1 MIIAFSLDI
10 LGLPFVPYFF
20 YTYSCQQNFLEH
32 LPRWQITSTDL
43 GFGEPRRYLSSVL
56 PPGPLWSK
64 LTSLLTKKC
73 SIVNVYPS
81 SNDLLF
87 SVWASGPI
95 YIYIDNELLGPT
107 PLHYQLSHI
116 QINFFFQG
124 NSMVLKT
131 ESIKIQKKGLVFSF
145 YGLNHHLLPF

>member
-1 MIIAFSLDI
+1 MLHCQCLPLLERSII
-10 LGLPFVPYFF
+10 LGLGLRP
-20 YTYSCQQNFLEH
+20 N
-32 LPRWQITSTDL
+32 
-43 GFGEPRRYLSSVL
+43 
-56 PPGPLWSK
+56 
-64 LTSLLTKKC
+64 
-73 SIVNVYPS
+73 
-81 SNDLLF
+81 
-87 SVWASGPI
+87 I

-107 PLHYQLSHI
+107 PLHYHLSHI

>member
-1 MIIAFSLDI
+1 MFTSPRTI
-10 LGLPFVPYFF
+10 Y
-20 YTYSCQQNFLEH
+20 YS
-32 LPRWQITSTDL
+32 R
-43 GFGEPRRYLSSVL
+43 FGPQAQY
-56 PPGPLWSK
+56 
-64 LTSLLTKKC
+64 
-73 SIVNVYPS
+73 IY
-81 SNDLLF
+81 
-87 SVWASGPI
+87 I